1 MRLNKVTDL
10 TSFNIN
16 DIVMATMSKGSIVVK
31 EEFDIFV
38 KSSDGYTRFVEEGPE
53 TFKGDNSD
61 GKGMVKNIVPVTE
74 FYTVEQIK
82 ESKYND
88 GTPFLIVTDIEPLN
102 DYNKKYNMG

>member
-1 MRLNKVTDL
+1 MKLNKVTDL

-16 DIVMATMSKGSIVVK
+16 DIVIATMSKGDIITR

-38 KSSDGYTRFVEEGPE
+38 KASNGYTRFVEEGAE
-53 TFKGDNSD
+53 IFAGDNSD

-74 FYTVEQIK
+74 FYTIEQIK

-88 GTPFLIVTDIEPLN
+88 GTPFIIVTDIEPLKS
-102 DYNKKYNMG
+102 YNKKYNLG